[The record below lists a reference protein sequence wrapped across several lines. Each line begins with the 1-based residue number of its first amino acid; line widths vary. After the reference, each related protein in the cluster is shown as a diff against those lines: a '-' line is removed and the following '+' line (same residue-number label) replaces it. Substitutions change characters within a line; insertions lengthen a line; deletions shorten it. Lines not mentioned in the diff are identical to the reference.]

1 MRRSAYSRLFL
12 EVEMITPKA
21 LKGAFLLGLRVRE
34 STSQPYAF
42 TALAEELLEETVTPL
57 TVIGLEYLVKRCEQ
71 NMENSSPP

>member
-1 MRRSAYSRLFL
+1 
-12 EVEMITPKA
+12 MITSKS
-21 LKGAFLLGLRVRE
+21 LKGAFLLGLRVKESTE

-71 NMENSSPP
+71 IMENSSPS